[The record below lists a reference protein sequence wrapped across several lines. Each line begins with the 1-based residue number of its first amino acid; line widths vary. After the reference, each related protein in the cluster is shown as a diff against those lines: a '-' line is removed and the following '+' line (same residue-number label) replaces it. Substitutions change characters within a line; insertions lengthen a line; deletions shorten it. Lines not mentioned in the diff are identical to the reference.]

1 MGNNR
6 KSQKQT
12 KLSTRKLLKRSN
24 GRSSLDRMT
33 GIAPPSFRPAGKAR
47 EGLSQSAGI
56 GTASPRTP
64 PSHLTG
70 SPQMMPPPPSPL
82 REPNGFPPPPLLPQ
96 EPPAIPTTSI
106 QPTPR
111 PPPGLPPHIAPPLQQ
126 PPSPTTPAQS
136 STSRQPAPPPGPPP
150 VGMKPQGFQLPPLP
164 GGKPSPTPSN
174 RPSPASVPTN
184 LPPPPPSNAGQ
195 GESPNLYTNQIF
207 CYVIPSC
214 LFLCIVITF
223 LLFSTMLTKT
233 DLFCSTQKMMHRLLC
248 PCEKTSANY
257 LHFPRKIKCPLTRIH
272 SL

>member
-1 MGNNR
+1 MHTIVLYLPTCLAYKTMLKVQQVSTFIIIHLITRFVIGLGNNR

-82 REPNGFPPPPLLPQ
+82 REPNGFPPPPFLPQ

-136 STSRQPAPPPGPPP
+136 STSRQLPPPGPPP

-174 RPSPASVPTN
+174 RPTPASPPTN

-195 GESPNLYTNQIF
+195 GESSNILS
-207 CYVIPSC
+207 CYPFRS
-214 LFLCIVITF
+214 F
-223 LLFSTMLTKT
+223 LLSYHFSF
-233 DLFCSTQKMMHRLLC
+233 LFFNL
-248 PCEKTSANY
+248 
-257 LHFPRKIKCPLTRIH
+257 
-272 SL
+272 